1 MGHKRNVFFQRGRFS
16 WQRYCSISEDVR
28 QFSELP
34 LFSVQ
39 LF

>member
-1 MGHKRNVFFQRGRFS
+1 MEHLQNVFFQRGRFS
-16 WQRYCSISEDVR
+16 WQRYCTISEDVR
-28 QFSELP
+28 QVSELP